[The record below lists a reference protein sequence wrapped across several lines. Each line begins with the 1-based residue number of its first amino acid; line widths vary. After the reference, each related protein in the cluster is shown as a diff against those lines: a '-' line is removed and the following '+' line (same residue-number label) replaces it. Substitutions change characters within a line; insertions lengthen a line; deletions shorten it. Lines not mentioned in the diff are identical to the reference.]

1 MMRIT
6 VEQTLPCD
14 LGTLHKFIDKATAL
28 VYADMT
34 SLVTY
39 INYDKNSGY
48 LSICAARE
56 LE

>member
-6 VEQTLPCD
+6 VEQTLPTD
-14 LGTLHKFIDKATAL
+14 LGTLRRFIDKATAL
-28 VYADMT
+28 VDADVT

-39 INYDKNSGY
+39 VSYDKNGGY